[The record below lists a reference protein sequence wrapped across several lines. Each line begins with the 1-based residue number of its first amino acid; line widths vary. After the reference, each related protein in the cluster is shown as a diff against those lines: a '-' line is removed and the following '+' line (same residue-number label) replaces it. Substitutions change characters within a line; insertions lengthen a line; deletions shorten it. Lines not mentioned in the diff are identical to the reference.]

1 MNRSQQYQTDRQF
14 NRSQDVP
21 VSTEFTSQLER
32 IALAHAASGN
42 MSEFQLIFN
51 TISKTDPKIELETV
65 ISRLDRIEGVEGV

>member
-32 IALAHAASGN
+32 IALAHAA
-42 MSEFQLIFN
+42 
-51 TISKTDPKIELETV
+51 
-65 ISRLDRIEGVEGV
+65 